1 MGLEVRTRKPV
12 LKVSSRRKRKR
23 PPPSSRPP
31 GQKAVTNHPSPHLAG
46 APHPGQE
53 GGWKE
58 GAAGLPFLYP
68 IAGASMKKS
77 RGAQLHPREARA
89 MAESFSVLGC
99 GSTCPPL
106 SPSPTWCR

>member
-12 LKVSSRRKRKR
+12 LKPSSKRKRKR

-31 GQKAVTNHPSPHLAG
+31 GQKAVTCHPSPHLAG

-58 GAAGLPFLYP
+58 GRAGLPFLYP
-68 IAGASMKKS
+68 IAGASKKKPRS
-77 RGAQLHPREARA
+77 RAAPPGGARN
-89 MAESFSVLGC
+89 G
-99 GSTCPPL
+99 
-106 SPSPTWCR
+106 